1 MKTTKTLL
9 ARLTR
14 RWPPPKDCHH
24 MVYLMASDALA
35 VSLNIGG
42 DFQTFIL
49 DEADLDK
56 DADELMKGIE
66 RAWMQTNNPTCP
78 MP

>member
-1 MKTTKTLL
+1 MKTAKTLL

-24 MVYLMASDALA
+24 TLYLIADDALA
-35 VSLNIGG
+35 VALNIDGH
-42 DFQTFIL
+42 FQHFIL
-49 DEADLDK
+49 DEADLDQ
-56 DADELMKGIE
+56 DAAKLMKGIE
-66 RAWMQTNNPTCP
+66 KAWMQTNNPTCP